1 MILFATVVTPAVCS
15 AAIVAEKFGPEGAYP
30 SGPSESDEC
39 KASWNDARPGFFPAP
54 RAAVQTGERFFIVS

>member
-30 SGPSESDEC
+30 SGPSESEEIRGIEQ
-39 KASWNDARPGFFPAP
+39 ARFDLSSFL
-54 RAAVQTGERFFIVS
+54 EHE